1 LQIQTPQKTKTK
13 NQHVPKNT
21 DYKEGKKIILYNI
34 MLDDFDVFIFGDFYF
49 NEEAKDKDGVRCSTY

>member
-1 LQIQTPQKTKTK
+1 MQIQTPPKNK

-49 NEEAKDKDGVRCSTY
+49 NEDEAKDKDGVRCSTH